1 MLLVGAYDKV
11 WQFQALAW
19 ALFCCAGHGYPKE
32 ETLTE
37 EKKQTKTTGELSL
50 IGLWIVIIVGCICVV
65 VLFGRSTCANFSLA
79 ANPIGDRLDTMA
91 KEIKATRILIEEQ
104 RQQVYKLQRELHE
117 QAKKTRYPF

>member
-1 MLLVGAYDKV
+1 M
-11 WQFQALAW
+11 
-19 ALFCCAGHGYPKE
+19 
-32 ETLTE
+32 LTE
-37 EKKQTKTTGELSL
+37 EKKQTKTAGELSR
-50 IGLWIVIIVGCICVV
+50 IGLWITIIVSWICVV
-65 VLFGRSTCANFSLA
+65 VLFGRSTCDNFSLA